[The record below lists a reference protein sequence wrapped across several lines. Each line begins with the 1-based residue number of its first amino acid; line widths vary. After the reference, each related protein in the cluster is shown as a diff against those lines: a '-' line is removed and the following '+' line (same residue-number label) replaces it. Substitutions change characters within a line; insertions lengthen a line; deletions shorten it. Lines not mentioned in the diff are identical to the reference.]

1 MPCLLSGSLK
11 ILQHMWE
18 TLTQSSFFWF
28 QLFLLCMFLYSFVL
42 CLQLVILRDQRIT
55 KPPIL
60 FQIASPFCCSCCSV
74 SQSCTTICD
83 TKDYSTQG
91 FPVLHYLLEFVQTY
105 VHWVCDASNHLVL
118 CRPLLL
124 LPSIF
129 LSIRV
134 FSISRLFAS
143 GGQSSGASVSASVFP
158 MNIQGW
164 FPLGSTGLTSL
175 LSKGISR
182 VFFSNT
188 VWKHWFFGTQPSLWS
203 NSHIH
208 TWLLEKP

>member
-1 MPCLLSGSLK
+1 MPQKFLLSGR
-11 ILQHMWE
+11 I
-18 TLTQSSFFWF
+18 
-28 QLFLLCMFLYSFVL
+28 
-42 CLQLVILRDQRIT
+42 CLNRNRLNTIIT
-55 KPPIL
+55 GM
-60 FQIASPFCCSCCSV
+60 CCSV
-74 SQSCTTICD
+74 SKLCPTLGDPMDC
-83 TKDYSTQG
+83 STPG
-91 FPVLHYLLEFVQTY
+91 FPVLHCLLEFVQTY

-143 GGQSSGASVSASVFP
+143 GGQSIGASVLASVFP

-164 FPLGSTGLTSL
+164 FPLGSTGLISL
-175 LSKGISR
+175 LSKGLSR
-182 VFFSNT
+182 VFSSTT
-188 VWKHWFFGTQPSLWS
+188 VWKHQFLGTQPSLWS
-203 NSHIH
+203 NSHIC